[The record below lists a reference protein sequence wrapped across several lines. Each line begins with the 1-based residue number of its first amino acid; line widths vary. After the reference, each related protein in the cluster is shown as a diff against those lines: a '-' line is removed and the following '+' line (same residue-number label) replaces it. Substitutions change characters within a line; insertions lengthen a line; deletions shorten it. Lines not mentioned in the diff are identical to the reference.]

1 MLENRKAEIERA
13 MSEVPEPAP
22 RSPPPPQPRR
32 GLSPEG
38 GDLAKARNEESRRM
52 EAAEAIR
59 DSIAEIRLVPRNAR
73 LGIELYGEL
82 AALVALKQ

>member
-1 MLENRKAEIERA
+1 
-13 MSEVPEPAP
+13 
-22 RSPPPPQPRR
+22 
-32 GLSPEG
+32 
-38 GDLAKARNEESRRM
+38 M

-59 DSIAEIRLVPRNAR
+59 DSIAEIRLVPRDAR